1 MATAPFLIAL
11 AAIGFMGFAAQRGGT
26 CTVAAIEEI
35 VAERRFG
42 RLVALI
48 EASLWVGGGLV
59 LLNAAGLL
67 VAMPVGYAAGLATVA
82 GGVLLGVGAIVNG
95 SCAFGSIARL
105 GSGDWAYLATPVGFF
120 LGSLAIMYLPA
131 PVPLAEGSIVLA
143 ARAWLAVLCMLLF
156 AALLFAHGRAVRRR
170 GIAPLAHIWS
180 SHTAT
185 TIIGLTS
192 LVASVTVGPWSF
204 TETLSGLA
212 RGMMFDLTPRL
223 LLFVALLTG
232 ALLGG
237 WTAGRL
243 RLVAPNAASISRC
256 LAGGAMMGIGGA
268 LIPGG
273 NDSLILIGMPLL
285 LPYAWMAF
293 VSMCVAIYVA
303 IRLTGARRVLQR

>member
-1 MATAPFLIAL
+1 MTTAPFLIAL

-42 RLVALI
+42 RLVALV

-67 VAMPVGYAAGLATVA
+67 VTMPAGYAAGLATVA
-82 GGVLLGVGAIVNG
+82 GGVLLGIGAIVNG

-120 LGSLAIMYLPA
+120 LGSLAIMHLPA

-156 AALLFAHGRAVRRR
+156 AALLFAHGRAVRQR

-185 TIIGLTS
+185 TIIGITS

-223 LLFVALLTG
+223 LLFVALL
-232 ALLGG
+232 GG
-237 WTAGRL
+237 WSAGRL

-256 LAGGAMMGIGGA
+256 LSGGAMMGIGGA

-285 LPYAWMAF
+285 LPYAWIAF
-293 VSMCVAIYVA
+293 ASMCVAIYVA
-303 IRLTGARRVLQR
+303 IRLTGARSLLRR